1 MILKM
6 KNTTKL
12 YVDQLLFDYPN
23 IESEINRVIEEIKY
37 PYNEPDCNSY
47 LPGSNLP
54 SSSLENSVIRIV
66 DSRRLSAL
74 KNIKRKIAKVIE
86 EADPLEVEFMER
98 YYFAKPRTKTMPGIA
113 IDMNI
118 SDRQCYR
125 LRVSVREKVAIECGL
140 H

>member
-6 KNTTKL
+6 KNATKL
-12 YVDQLLFDYPN
+12 YVDQLLFDYPEIDN
-23 IESEINRVIEEIKY
+23 EIQRVIDEIES
-37 PYNEPDCNSY
+37 PWHEPDVNSY

-54 SSSLENSVIRIV
+54 SSSLESSVIRIL

-74 KNIKRKIAKVIE
+74 KNTKRKIEKVVE
-86 EADPLEVEFMER
+86 ESDPLEEEFMER
-98 YYFAKPRTKTMPGIA
+98 YYFAKPRTKTMQGIA

-125 LRVSVREKVAIECGL
+125 LRVSVRKRVAIECGL